1 MANEKYMRE
10 LRKKKQKDTGAPMP
24 GSTPVSQANK
34 PGPASVQSIPL
45 SEDEKYYIEKGQ
57 GQPLNRYAMGDPNK
71 MHGNMTAEQA
81 QYYDQGKSGPRMG
94 PDIPPSQRPGG
105 YKAFDADKKRL
116 RDTRE
121 VGGESGLLRQLERG
135 ETPTSDKKKKE
146 EDAAFF
152 EKGGMMYEEGGE
164 VKSKVMSMLDGME
177 DMPAEAEV
185 VKMIVEKHGV
195 SEEEAKAMIAEYKQ
209 SKMGGEAEY
218 EGGGAMKLM
227 RDPKDMVGMTM
238 AGGAK
243 IVS

>member
-10 LRKKKQKDTGAPMP
+10 KRKKGQKAPV
-24 GSTPVSQANK
+24 PVPQGNK
-34 PGPASVQSIPL
+34 PGPEFAQSIPL
-45 SEDEKYYIEKGQ
+45 TEDQKFYIDKGQ
-57 GQPLNRYAMGDPNK
+57 GQPLDRFAMGNPNK

-81 QYYDQGKSGPRMG
+81 QYYKQGKSGPKMG
-94 PDIPPSQRPGG
+94 PDIPPSERAGG
-105 YKAFDADKKRL
+105 AKGFDADKKRL

-121 VGGESGLLRQLERG
+121 VGGDSGLLRQLERG

-152 EKGGMMYEEGGE
+152 KKGGMMYEEGGE
-164 VKSKVMSMLDGME
+164 VKSKVMSMLDGMK
-177 DMPAEAEV
+177 DMPAEADV

-195 SEEEAKAMIAEYKQ
+195 SEDQAKAMIAEYKQ
-209 SKMGGEAEY
+209 SKMGMGGKMDY

>member
-1 MANEKYMRE
+1 MANQKYIERE
-10 LRKKKQKDTGAPMP
+10 LRKKGQKAPV
-24 GSTPVSQANK
+24 PVPQDNK
-34 PGPASVQSIPL
+34 PGPEFVQSIPL

-105 YKAFDADKKRL
+105 HKAFDEDKKRL

-152 EKGGMMYEEGGE
+152 SKFEEGGE
-164 VKSKVMSMLDGME
+164 VKSKVMSMLDGMK
-177 DMPAEAEV
+177 DMPSEDEV

-195 SEEEAKAMIAEYKQ
+195 SEDEAKAMVAEYKQ
-209 SKMGGEAEY
+209 SKMGMGGAMEY

>member
-10 LRKKKQKDTGAPMP
+10 KRKKGQKAPV
-24 GSTPVSQANK
+24 PVPQGNK
-34 PGPASVQSIPL
+34 PGPEFAQSIPL
-45 SEDEKYYIEKGQ
+45 TEDQKLYIDKGQ
-57 GQPLNRYAMGDPNK
+57 GQPLDRFAMGNPNK

-81 QYYDQGKSGPRMG
+81 QYYKQGKSGPKMG
-94 PDIPPSQRPGG
+94 PDIPPSERAGG
-105 YKAFDADKKRL
+105 AKGFDADKKRL

-152 EKGGMMYEEGGE
+152 KKGGMMYEEGGE
-164 VKSKVMSMLDGME
+164 VKSKVMSMLDGMK
-177 DMPAEAEV
+177 DMPAEADV

-195 SEEEAKAMIAEYKQ
+195 SEDQAKAMIAEYKQ
-209 SKMGGEAEY
+209 SKMGMGGKMDY

>member
-1 MANEKYMRE
+1 MANRKYIERE
-10 LRKKKQKDTGAPMP
+10 MRKKGQKAPV
-24 GSTPVSQANK
+24 PVPQDNK
-34 PGPASVQSIPL
+34 PGPEFTQSIPL

-71 MHGNMTAEQA
+71 MHGNMTAEQS

-105 YKAFDADKKRL
+105 QKAFDSDKKRL

-121 VGGESGLLRQLERG
+121 VSGESGLLRQLERG

-152 EKGGMMYEEGGE
+152 SKLEKGGMMYEEGGE

-185 VKMIVEKHGV
+185 VKMIVDEHGV
-195 SEEEAKAMIAEYKQ
+195 SEDEAKAMIAEYKQ
-209 SKMGGEAEY
+209 SKMGMGGKMEY

>member
-1 MANEKYMRE
+1 LMQT
-10 LRKKKQKDTGAPMP
+10 RKD
-24 GSTPVSQANK
+24 SVTP
-34 PGPASVQSIPL
+34 
-45 SEDEKYYIEKGQ
+45 E
-57 GQPLNRYAMGDPNK
+57 
-71 MHGNMTAEQA
+71 
-81 QYYDQGKSGPRMG
+81 
-94 PDIPPSQRPGG
+94 
-105 YKAFDADKKRL
+105 RL
-116 RDTRE
+116 D
-121 VGGESGLLRQLERG
+121 ERG

-195 SEEEAKAMIAEYKQ
+195 SEDEAKAMIAEYKQ
-209 SKMGGEAEY
+209 SKMGMGGKMEY

>member
-10 LRKKKQKDTGAPMP
+10 LRKKGQMP
-24 GSTPVSQANK
+24 PVPVPQDNK
-34 PGPASVQSIPL
+34 PGPEFAQSIPL
-45 SEDEKYYIEKGQ
+45 SPDQKFYIEKGQ
-57 GQPLNRYAMGDPNK
+57 GQPLNRFEMGDPNK
-71 MHGNMTAEQA
+71 MTGNMTAEQA
-81 QYYDQGKSGPRMG
+81 QYMRQGMSGPKMG

-105 YKAFDADKKRL
+105 PKAYDADKKRL

-135 ETPTSDKKKKE
+135 ETPQSDKKKKE

-152 EKGGMMYEEGGE
+152 KKGGMMYEEGGE
-164 VKSKVMSMLDGME
+164 VKSEVMSMLDSME

-195 SEEEAKAMIAEYKQ
+195 SEDEAKAMIAEYKQ

-243 IVS
+243 IIS